1 VLVKCVESVRPVWIR
16 ASRARQRHGKVAGSN
31 PVAPTS
37 FQSFRL
43 PFPANREYISARQ
56 ATEACG
62 MYTVKELLREK
73 GNQVWSVAPQATVYE
88 ALELMAEK
96 NIGAL
101 VVIEKENVV
110 GIFTERDYARKVT
123 LQGRTS
129 KTTTI
134 GELMTT
140 DVLYVKPDETMENC
154 MAIMTDKRLRHLLVM
169 ENNKLAGVVSIG
181 DIVKAVISDREFT
194 IRELERYITGGHS
207 SLT

>member
-1 VLVKCVESVRPVWIR
+1 
-16 ASRARQRHGKVAGSN
+16 
-31 PVAPTS
+31 
-37 FQSFRL
+37 
-43 PFPANREYISARQ
+43 
-56 ATEACG
+56 

-73 GNQVWSVAPQATVYE
+73 GNQVWSVAPQTTVYE

-207 SLT
+207 SLA